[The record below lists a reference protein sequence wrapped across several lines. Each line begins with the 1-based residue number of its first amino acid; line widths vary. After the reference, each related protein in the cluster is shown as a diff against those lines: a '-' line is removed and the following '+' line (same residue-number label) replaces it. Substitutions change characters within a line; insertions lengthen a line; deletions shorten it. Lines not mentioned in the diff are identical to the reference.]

1 MTFNYQRYGS
11 YIGSDEGVASKAGR
25 FDMNASQLIGDMSP
39 VFVSHFHSGVL
50 AGGTSQSS
58 YNTWSYSV
66 TMPALTYGLGDR
78 YVFFMTGTRDANGA
92 IAQSRIP
99 SLDGATAQFTIGGV
113 ATTASN
119 WEFSAEGHS
128 DYNSII
134 LGAVQTDA
142 VGTTTATMQID
153 YTISSGGSDYMTLIV
168 VDGISSLSANTNQ
181 SATSSAITSVSVN
194 VTAPG
199 STGISQLRLVGG
211 ASSNSSTSNPT
222 YNIDATQTGAGIGPY
237 TTSGQGENGT
247 SERYGVF
254 YDYDA
259 TGGAKTTS
267 IGGTVSTAATASDG
281 LGYAAAIINLS

>member
-11 YIGSDEGVASKAGR
+11 YIGTDEGASTKTGR

-50 AGGTSQSS
+50 AGGTSQSN
-58 YNTWSYSV
+58 YNNWSYSV

-78 YVFFMTGTRDANGA
+78 YVFFMSGTRDANGA
-92 IAQSRIP
+92 ILNSRIP
-99 SLDGATAQFTIGGV
+99 CLDGAGAQFSIGGIT
-113 ATTASN
+113 TTASN
-119 WEFSAEGHS
+119 WEFKAEGHS
-128 DYNSII
+128 DYNSIL

-142 VGTTTATMQID
+142 VGATNAVLNID

-168 VDGISSLSANTNQ
+168 VDGISSLSVNTNQ
-181 SATSSAITSVSVN
+181 SATDSAITSVSVN

-199 STGISQLRLVGG
+199 SPGISQLRLVGG

-259 TGGAKTTS
+259 AGGAKTTS
-267 IGGTVSTAATASDG
+267 IGGTVTTSATASDG